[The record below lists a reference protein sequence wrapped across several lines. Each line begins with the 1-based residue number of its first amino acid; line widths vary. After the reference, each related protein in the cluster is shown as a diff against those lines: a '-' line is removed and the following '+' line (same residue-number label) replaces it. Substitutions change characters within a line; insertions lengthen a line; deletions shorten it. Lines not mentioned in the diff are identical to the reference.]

1 MPRAPVAL
9 LVLLFVWSLN
19 AKCQMNLVLNEVV
32 GKMEPEAG
40 YSACLVTHQV
50 FGYDICVR
58 CGVMLL
64 LCCLRNV
71 RLHICPTYWGFFCF
85 YL

>member
-1 MPRAPVAL
+1 
-9 LVLLFVWSLN
+9 
-19 AKCQMNLVLNEVV
+19 MNLVLNEDV
-32 GKMEPEAG
+32 GKMETRAG

-64 LCCLRNV
+64 LCRNV
-71 RLHICPTYWGFFCF
+71 RLHICPTYWVFFCF
-85 YL
+85 FFYF

>member
-19 AKCQMNLVLNEVV
+19 AKCQMNLVLNEDV
-32 GKMEPEAG
+32 GKMETRAG

-50 FGYDICVR
+50 FGYDIWRYVAA
-58 CGVMLL
+58 L
-64 LCCLRNV
+64 
-71 RLHICPTYWGFFCF
+71 
-85 YL
+85 